1 MMELGEVLNEYE
13 TKINVTLET
22 KNYLF
27 KIVEQNKEIRKRAI
41 KAIEKIRE
49 KIR

>member
-1 MMELGEVLNEYE
+1 MELGELLNEYE
-13 TKINVTLET
+13 TKINVTLEA

-41 KAIEKIRE
+41 KATEKIRE